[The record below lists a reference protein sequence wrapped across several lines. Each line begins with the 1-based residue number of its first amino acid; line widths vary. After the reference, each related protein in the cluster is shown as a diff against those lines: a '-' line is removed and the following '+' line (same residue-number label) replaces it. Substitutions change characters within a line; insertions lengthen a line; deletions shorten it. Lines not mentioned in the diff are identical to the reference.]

1 MSFVFLLIAIG
12 SNVGAQVLFKYAALR
27 GLHWGFQFPD
37 LITKNFPLIL
47 AAFLLAFSAPFYFL
61 ALRQFSL
68 SVAYPVSVAVTFLIV
83 NLFAVNYFGE
93 KLNTL
98 QMVGYT
104 LVVSGI
110 FFIAY
115 FTNSSR

>member
-12 SNVGAQVLFKYAALR
+12 SNVGAQVLFKYASVR
-27 GLHWGFQFPD
+27 GLYLEFQFPEL
-37 LITKNFPLIL
+37 LIKNLPVIL

-61 ALRQFSL
+61 ALKQFSL
-68 SVAYPVSVAVTFLIV
+68 SVAYPVSVAATFLIV

-93 KLNTL
+93 KLNAL
-98 QMVGYT
+98 QIIGYA
-104 LVVSGI
+104 LAVLGI

-115 FTNSSR
+115 FAEKS